1 MLHQKEIDMDAV
13 TVSPKYQVVIPK
25 AVRERTHIRP
35 GEKLQ
40 VLSFD
45 DRIELVRTHA
55 MRKMRGFL
63 SGLDATFT
71 RDEEDRA

>member
-1 MLHQKEIDMDAV
+1 MSAV

-25 AVRERTHIRP
+25 AVRERTGIIP

-45 DRIELVRTHA
+45 DRIELVRTRG
-55 MRKMRGFL
+55 MREMRGFL
-63 SGLDATFT
+63 QGLDPTFV
-71 RDEEDRA
+71 RDEDDRV

>member
-1 MLHQKEIDMDAV
+1 MVAV

-25 AVRERTHIRP
+25 AVRERTHIKP

-45 DRIELVRTHA
+45 DRIELVRTRP
-55 MRKMRGFL
+55 MREMRGFL
-63 SGLDATFT
+63 SGMDAAFT
-71 RDEEDRA
+71 RDEDDRT

>member
-1 MLHQKEIDMDAV
+1 MDAV

-25 AVRERTHIRP
+25 AVRARTGITP

-40 VLSFD
+40 VLSYD
-45 DRIELVRTHA
+45 DRIELVRSQP

-63 SGLDATFT
+63 RGMDATFA
-71 RDEEDRA
+71 RDEDDRA

>member
-1 MLHQKEIDMDAV
+1 MDAV
-13 TVSPKYQVVIPK
+13 IVSPKYQVVIPK
-25 AVRERTHIRP
+25 AVRERTHITP

-45 DRIELVRTHA
+45 DRIEFIRTQP

-63 SGLDATFT
+63 QGLDSVFA
-71 RDEEDRA
+71 REK